1 MKNPVFVFVGV
12 AILVRIGANLDFLGE
27 RQGILGGKH
36 ALQFALGAG
45 LSVPLQDGGEKRRQL
60 MGVMPDYIEVVAVLV
75 IPRMAAFNVVDFGL
89 QRRFSGGVVRLH
101 RHQLRVIRRIGGAG
115 NGRTDALRHHG
126 AGGHGVEQQA
136 DEQKNRTNKQK
147 AFFMAH
153 NKCSGLLCLFLDR
166 LGGLA
171 GLFCGVGGV
180 SGALGGGVF
189 LFDGLFLLPA

>member
-1 MKNPVFVFVGV
+1 M
-12 AILVRIGANLDFLGE
+12 
-27 RQGILGGKH
+27 GGKH

-60 MGVMPDYIEVVAVLV
+60 MGVMPDHIQV
-75 IPRMAAFNVVDFGL
+75 ITVFVISRMAAFDVVDFGL
-89 QRRFSGGVVRLH
+89 QRRFLGSVVRLH

-136 DEQKNRTNKQK
+136 DEKKNRAYKQK

-153 NKCSGLLCLFLDR
+153 NKCSGLLCLFLN
-166 LGGLA
+166 GFCSLA
-171 GLFCGVGGV
+171 GSFGSSSGGV